1 MYLIDDPSN
10 SVLSETD
17 LQLTLEALVRLC
29 HSRQAPEGLIALIE
43 ALRMKHDLLT
53 GERIPGSNS
62 LSNLN
67 NPISA
72 GPSLHFHSGVT
83 QARDFQDPPALQE
96 KTEVLLREWI
106 NMYHSPSAGQG
117 SASAFQ
123 HFVKQMNLHGILKTD
138 DLITRF
144 FRICISMCRD
154 LCVRSILEQGQGP
167 SPTYVRSKC
176 FQNLDAFVR
185 LIALLVKHSGEAT
198 NPTTKINLLN
208 KVLGLVCG
216 IMIHDIES
224 NSTDFQQLPYHRILI
239 MLFLELN
246 APETILESINLPVC
260 EVSSYH

>member
-138 DLITRF
+138 DLITR
-144 FRICISMCRD
+144 
-154 LCVRSILEQGQGP
+154 
-167 SPTYVRSKC
+167 
-176 FQNLDAFVR
+176 
-185 LIALLVKHSGEAT
+185 
-198 NPTTKINLLN
+198 
-208 KVLGLVCG
+208 
-216 IMIHDIES
+216 
-224 NSTDFQQLPYHRILI
+224 
-239 MLFLELN
+239 
-246 APETILESINLPVC
+246 
-260 EVSSYH
+260 